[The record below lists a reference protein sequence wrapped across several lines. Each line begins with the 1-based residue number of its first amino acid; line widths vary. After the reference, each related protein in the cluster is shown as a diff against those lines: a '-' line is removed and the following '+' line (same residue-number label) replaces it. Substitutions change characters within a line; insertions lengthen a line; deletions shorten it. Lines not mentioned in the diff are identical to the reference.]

1 VGDEALAQDQAECSC
16 EGGDL
21 TIVDVIRS
29 RVRTDRDRP
38 ALVFLER
45 GEREA
50 ERVTYGELD
59 RAARALA
66 AALLDAGAE
75 AKPVLVALP
84 SGVHFVRAFLG
95 CLYAGAYAVPAPYPF
110 QRRNWDRIAGIMFDV
125 GPTVVLTTDEMASD
139 PMFSASCCESSTRI
153 IPIDAALSIPPI
165 DAPASPEPADIAFI
179 QYTSGSTTRPKGV
192 VVTYRNLAADQAM
205 IAEAFGD
212 DENSVG
218 VHWLPPHH
226 DMGLI
231 GGILQPLYV
240 GALGVFM
247 SPFAFLQR
255 PVRWLRAISDYRA
268 TTSGGPNF
276 GYELCLRAIGASQFA
291 GLDLSSWRLA
301 FSGAEPVRAATMRKF
316 AERFGACGFDP
327 AALYP
332 CYGLA
337 EATLFVSGRNAGSGI
352 SCRAAPLLSE
362 TARAALTSSRRE
374 LVSCGWSRQEGSI
387 AILALDRAEPVGGGE
402 TGEICV
408 AGDNV
413 SPGFWS
419 RELASVVPD
428 TDRQVDFAGRTWLRT
443 GDLGF
448 IADGELFVAGR
459 LKDMMIIYGANIY
472 AEDVEATVMA
482 LPEAAGLRLA
492 ACFGIE
498 RERSEAMVVVGE
510 LIEKSLPPD
519 GGVALVDAIS
529 KAVGDAFG
537 TVPADVLLV
546 GRGNL
551 PVTASGKIQ
560 RGLTRARFLAGELR
574 PLATGYRPLAVGAS
588 AS

>member
-1 VGDEALAQDQAECSC
+1 M
-16 EGGDL
+16 

-29 RVRTDRDRP
+29 RARTDGHRP

-50 ERVTYGELD
+50 ERVTYSALD
-59 RAARALA
+59 GAARAVA
-66 AALLDAGAE
+66 AALLNAKAE

-84 SGVHFVRAFLG
+84 SGMDFVRAFLG
-95 CLYAGAYAVPAPYPF
+95 CLYAGAYAVPAPYPL
-110 QRRNWDRIAGIMFDV
+110 QRRNWDRISGIMVDA
-125 GPTVVLTTDEMASD
+125 GPAVVLTTDEMASD
-139 PMFSASCCESSTRI
+139 PVFSASCRAASARV
-153 IPIDAALSIPPI
+153 IPIGEALTVPPI
-165 DAPASPEPADIAFI
+165 GAPSSSEPTGIAFI

-212 DENSVG
+212 DDNSVG
-218 VHWLPPHH
+218 LHWLPPHH

-255 PVRWLRAISDYRA
+255 PVRWLSAISAYRA

-276 GYELCLRAIGASQFA
+276 GYELCLRAIGAGQA
-291 GLDLSSWRLA
+291 ADLDLSSWRLA
-301 FSGAEPVRAATMRKF
+301 FCGAEPVRAATMRKF
-316 AERFGACGFDP
+316 AERFARYGFDP
-327 AALYP
+327 VALYP

-352 SCRAAPLLSE
+352 SCCAAPLLSE
-362 TARAALTSSRRE
+362 TTRVAMTPSRRE
-374 LVSCGWSRQEGSI
+374 LVSCGWPRRGGSI
-387 AILALDRAEPVGGGE
+387 ATLALNRAEPVAAGE
-402 TGEICV
+402 IGEICV
-408 AGDNV
+408 AGENV

-419 RELASVVPD
+419 RELTSVAPD
-428 TDRQVDFAGRTWLRT
+428 TDRLVDFAGKTWLRT
-443 GDLGF
+443 GDLGR

-472 AEDVEATVMA
+472 AEDVEATVIA
-482 LPEAAGLRLA
+482 LPEASNLRLI

-498 RERSEAMVVVGE
+498 RERNEAMVIVGE
-510 LIEKSLPPD
+510 LAEKSLPPD
-519 GGVALVDAIS
+519 GGDALLDAIS
-529 KAVGDAFG
+529 KTVGEAFG
-537 TVPADVLLV
+537 TVPANVLLV
-546 GRGNL
+546 ARGSL
-551 PVTASGKIQ
+551 PVTASGKIM
-560 RGLTRARFLAGELR
+560 RGLTRARFLAGELQ
-574 PLATGYRPLAVGAS
+574 PLATGRRSLAVEATAS
-588 AS
+588 